1 MTMYLSRFRKD
12 QTSASHSDSW
22 SGFAVREIPHGMLS
36 MLYSIYIYYI
46 YYYIHIWETSPVCAG
61 LERSG
66 ALRSSRPTCYIT
78 RSC

>member
-36 MLYSIYIYYI
+36 MLYSIYIHIIHIYYI
-46 YYYIHIWETSPVCAG
+46 IIYTYMGNLTRLCWAGKIWCIE
-61 LERSG
+61 
-66 ALRSSRPTCYIT
+66 II
-78 RSC
+78 